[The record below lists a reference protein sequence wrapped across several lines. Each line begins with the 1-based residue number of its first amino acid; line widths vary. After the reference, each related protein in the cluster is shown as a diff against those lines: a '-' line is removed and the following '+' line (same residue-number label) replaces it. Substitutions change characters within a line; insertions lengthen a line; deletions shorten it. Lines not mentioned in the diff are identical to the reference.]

1 MSSFLYKVLKVFK
14 NKIINTTLKKKNMKI
29 HNYSYSRLLLL
40 ILNLG
45 LSELLIFFLFFLFKS
60 YYILKYI
67 MSDKENLM
75 ETLKKSRPN
84 AKESTIKMY
93 SSNLLKLQKLM
104 DTSDFKFLKKSDNV
118 KDKISELHFTTQR
131 NYFNAIIV
139 YLMAI
144 SEKVEGDPLIEEYVE
159 LRDTLNK
166 KYEDEQ
172 ATGVISDK
180 QKNNFVPIEEVNK
193 MINDMGEE
201 IKNKKIKKKEDI
213 TPKDK
218 SLLQSYILFNIYT
231 RLPLRN
237 DLAGMEAINKRAY
250 NKLSEEDKKE
260 KNYLVVNK
268 NKMFMVLNNYKT
280 SAKYKELDIDIPKDL
295 EKLLRL
301 YIRVNGMGVLFKSS
315 TGKPLSRNALSQLLL
330 KETKKRMGKSISTTM
345 LRKIYLSSKYGK
357 VKEEMEADALVMGH
371 SKEMAQ
377 NVYIK
382 KPQEEE

>member
-1 MSSFLYKVLKVFK
+1 
-14 NKIINTTLKKKNMKI
+14 
-29 HNYSYSRLLLL
+29 
-40 ILNLG
+40 
-45 LSELLIFFLFFLFKS
+45 
-60 YYILKYI
+60 
-67 MSDKENLM
+67 MSDKDNLM

-104 DTSDFKFLKKSDNV
+104 DTDNFKFLEKPDNV
-118 KDKISELHFTTQR
+118 KDKVSELHFTTQR
-131 NYFNAIIV
+131 NYYNAVIV
-139 YLMAI
+139 YLMAVRDKK
-144 SEKVEGDPLIEEYVE
+144 EDPLIEEYVE
-159 LRDTLNK
+159 IRDTLNK

-180 QKNNFVPIEEVNK
+180 QKNNFVDISEVNN
-193 MINDMGEE
+193 MINDMATE
-201 IKNKKIKKKEDI
+201 IKNKKIKKKEDL
-213 TPKDK
+213 TAKDK

-231 RLPLRN
+231 RLPMRN

-301 YIRVNGMGVLFKSS
+301 YIRINGMGVLFKSS

-357 VKEEMEADALVMGH
+357 VKEEMEKDAKVMGH
-371 SKEMAQ
+371 STEVAQ
-377 NVYIK
+377 SVYIK
-382 KPQEEE
+382 KEQEKEE

>member
-1 MSSFLYKVLKVFK
+1 M
-14 NKIINTTLKKKNMKI
+14 T
-29 HNYSYSRLLLL
+29 
-40 ILNLG
+40 
-45 LSELLIFFLFFLFKS
+45 
-60 YYILKYI
+60 
-67 MSDKENLM
+67 DKDNLM
-75 ETLKKSRPN
+75 EILKKSRPN

-93 SSNLLKLQKLM
+93 TANLMKLSKLM
-104 DTSDFKFLKKSDNV
+104 DTDNFKFLNKSENV

-131 NYFNAIIV
+131 NYYNAIIV
-139 YLMAI
+139 YLMAVK
-144 SEKVEGDPLIEEYVE
+144 EKKEDPLIEEYVE

-180 QKNNFVPIEEVNK
+180 QSKNFVPIEEVNK

-201 IKNKKIKKKEDI
+201 IKNKKIKKKEDL
-213 TPKDK
+213 TAKDK

-237 DLAGMEAINKRAY
+237 DLAGMEAINKRSY

-260 KNYLVVNK
+260 KNYLVINK

-330 KETKKRMGKSISTTM
+330 KETKKRMNKSISTTM

-357 VKEEMEADALVMGH
+357 VKEEMEKDAKVMGH
-371 SKEMAQ
+371 STEVAQ

-382 KPQEEE
+382 KEQEEE

>member
-1 MSSFLYKVLKVFK
+1 
-14 NKIINTTLKKKNMKI
+14 
-29 HNYSYSRLLLL
+29 
-40 ILNLG
+40 
-45 LSELLIFFLFFLFKS
+45 
-60 YYILKYI
+60 
-67 MSDKENLM
+67 MSDKDNLM

-104 DTSDFKFLKKSDNV
+104 DTDNFKFLDKPDNV
-118 KDKISELHFTTQR
+118 KDKVSELHFTTQR
-131 NYFNAIIV
+131 NYYNAVIV
-139 YLMAI
+139 YLMAVRDKK
-144 SEKVEGDPLIEEYVE
+144 EDPLIEEYVE
-159 LRDTLNK
+159 IRDTLNK

-180 QKNNFVPIEEVNK
+180 QKNNFVDISEVNN
-193 MINDMGEE
+193 MINDMATE
-201 IKNKKIKKKEDI
+201 IKNRKIKKKEDL

-231 RLPLRN
+231 RLPMRN
-237 DLAGMEAINKRAY
+237 DLAGMEAINKRSY

-260 KNYLVVNK
+260 NNYLVVNK

-280 SAKYKELDIDIPKDL
+280 SSKYKELDIDIPKDL

-301 YIRVNGMGVLFKSS
+301 YIRINGMGVLFKSS

-357 VKEEMEADALVMGH
+357 VKEEMEKDAKVMGH
-371 SKEMAQ
+371 STEVAQ
-377 NVYIK
+377 SVYIK
-382 KPQEEE
+382 KEQEKEE

>member
-1 MSSFLYKVLKVFK
+1 
-14 NKIINTTLKKKNMKI
+14 
-29 HNYSYSRLLLL
+29 
-40 ILNLG
+40 
-45 LSELLIFFLFFLFKS
+45 
-60 YYILKYI
+60 
-67 MSDKENLM
+67 MSDKDNLM

-104 DTSDFKFLKKSDNV
+104 DTDNFKFLEKPDNV
-118 KDKISELHFTTQR
+118 KDKVSELHFTTQR
-131 NYFNAIIV
+131 NYYNAVIV
-139 YLMAI
+139 YLMAVRDKK
-144 SEKVEGDPLIEEYVE
+144 EDPLIEEYVE
-159 LRDTLNK
+159 IRDTLNK

-180 QKNNFVPIEEVNK
+180 QKNNFVDISEVNN
-193 MINDMGEE
+193 MINDMATE
-201 IKNKKIKKKEDI
+201 IKNKKIKKKEDL

-231 RLPLRN
+231 RLPMRN

-301 YIRVNGMGVLFKSS
+301 YIRINGMGVLFKSS

-357 VKEEMEADALVMGH
+357 VKEEMEKDAKVMGH
-371 SKEMAQ
+371 STEVAQ
-377 NVYIK
+377 SVYIK
-382 KPQEEE
+382 KEQEKEE

>member
-1 MSSFLYKVLKVFK
+1 
-14 NKIINTTLKKKNMKI
+14 
-29 HNYSYSRLLLL
+29 
-40 ILNLG
+40 
-45 LSELLIFFLFFLFKS
+45 
-60 YYILKYI
+60 
-67 MSDKENLM
+67 MSDKDNLM

-104 DTSDFKFLKKSDNV
+104 DTDNFKFLEKPDNV
-118 KDKISELHFTTQR
+118 KDKVSELHFTTQR
-131 NYFNAIIV
+131 NYYNAVIV
-139 YLMAI
+139 YLMAVRDKK
-144 SEKVEGDPLIEEYVE
+144 EDPLIEEYVE
-159 LRDTLNK
+159 IRDTLNK

-180 QKNNFVPIEEVNK
+180 QKNNFVDISEVNN
-193 MINDMGEE
+193 MINDMATE
-201 IKNKKIKKKEDI
+201 IKNRKIKKKEDL

-231 RLPLRN
+231 RLPMRN
-237 DLAGMEAINKRAY
+237 DLAGMEAINKRSY

-357 VKEEMEADALVMGH
+357 VKEEMEADAKIMGH
-371 SKEMAQ
+371 STGVAQ
-377 NVYIK
+377 SVYIK
-382 KPQEEE
+382 KEQEEE

>member
-1 MSSFLYKVLKVFK
+1 M
-14 NKIINTTLKKKNMKI
+14 T
-29 HNYSYSRLLLL
+29 
-40 ILNLG
+40 
-45 LSELLIFFLFFLFKS
+45 
-60 YYILKYI
+60 
-67 MSDKENLM
+67 DKDNLM
-75 ETLKKSRPN
+75 EILKKSRPN

-93 SSNLLKLQKLM
+93 TANLMKLSKLM
-104 DTSDFKFLKKSDNV
+104 DTDNFKFLNKSENV

-131 NYFNAIIV
+131 NYYNAIIV
-139 YLMAI
+139 YLMAVK
-144 SEKVEGDPLIEEYVE
+144 EKKEDPLIEEYVE

-180 QKNNFVPIEEVNK
+180 QSKNFVTIEEVNK

-201 IKNKKIKKKEDI
+201 IKNKKIKKKEDL
-213 TPKDK
+213 TAKDK

-237 DLAGMEAINKRAY
+237 DLAGMEAINKRSY

-260 KNYLVVNK
+260 KNYLVINK

-357 VKEEMEADALVMGH
+357 VKEEMEKDAKVMGH
-371 SKEMAQ
+371 STEVAQ

-382 KPQEEE
+382 KEKEEE